1 MEPRKVYQWT
11 GVVREFVSAPPI
23 WLGATPQQEQAYL
36 EHWRTSTWG
45 RSALKAATTRPAI
58 RIIHIIAPEIIKTDV
73 DNFRD
78 LVQRLTGRHHH
89 QPADATA
96 DDNDNSD
103 VAPTPPSP
111 VEEKPQP
118 QKKRP
123 APVAALGDDFLVQ
136 QENRRRKKIKCEVV
150 KVEEGGFGYG
160 GGDLDFSG
168 LWVDLNPGGFL
179 SFLEEDV
186 FQGMLAPDLLQ
197 QPLGAPPRMDLVG
210 EMCASYLA

>member
-1 MEPRKVYQWT
+1 MGEHAYDHSSSSGGMSPSTPPVQQQQRRGPSHHAMVPR
-11 GVVREFVSAPPI
+11 
-23 WLGATPQQEQAYL
+23 AT
-36 EHWRTSTWG
+36 
-45 RSALKAATTRPAI
+45 TTRPAI

-96 DDNDNSD
+96 DDSAAVTVG

-111 VEEKPQP
+111 VEEKPQ
-118 QKKRP
+118 KKRL
-123 APVAALGDDFLVQ
+123 APEQALADDFVAQ
-136 QENRRRKKIKCEVV
+136 QENKRRKKIKCEVV

-160 GGDLDFSG
+160 GGDLDFSE
-168 LWVDLNPGGFL
+168 LWMDLNPGGFL

-186 FQGMLAPDLLQ
+186 FQGMMAPDLLQ
-197 QPLGAPPRMDLVG
+197 QPLGAPRMDLVG
-210 EMCASYLA
+210 EMCASFLA